1 LAVAARWR
9 DRELVPVVTVYELPT
24 PSIAMKAFCTRCG
37 SALNPDTAFC
47 TRCGAAAPSS
57 TVAARKSRKWPWIL
71 ALILVFLLGLWLGH
85 LMAPKCPR
93 CPAPPTAG
101 AGGGGGNGGGGGGGH
116 PGTGAGGKGSPEPG
130 GGGGGGGSG
139 RVLGDGGRVSGTGGG
154 GSAGS
159 GQGTGDM
166 AGGGTASANGV
177 TVGHGYD
184 GSATGAA
191 GSDDSGGGQ
200 GGKSKLGDSPNGQY
214 TDQQAKRMQ
223 SGVWRAATG
232 GSLLPDGPDVAQSQ
246 GKDDS
251 IKVLSAADF
260 RYDKTGL
267 PRYPDANK
275 SVSSAI
281 SYDAQGS
288 TDKYRSSSG
297 ILTTSSFDDVVS
309 WYSKSLPPGWSSST
323 IGDLNRLGAVAQA
336 LSPDKIMQMIAA
348 PNDAAPAKS
357 VGDIPATAAADRMR
371 VSLFAPPAGT
381 KGDLGVLI
389 AQHGDEPVEILMKA
403 HISP

>member
-1 LAVAARWR
+1 LAVAALWR
-9 DRELVPVVTVYELPT
+9 DREWVPVVTVYELPT
-24 PSIAMKAFCTRCG
+24 PSLAMKAFCARCG
-37 SALNPDTAFC
+37 SVLNPDTAFC
-47 TRCGAAAPSS
+47 TSCGAGAPPP

-85 LMAPKCPR
+85 LMAPKCPH
-93 CPAPPTAG
+93 CPVPPTPG
-101 AGGGGGNGGGGGGGH
+101 AGGAGGSGGGGGGGR
-116 PGTGAGGKGSPEPG
+116 PGGGAGGKGSPDA
-130 GGGGGGGSG
+130 GGGGGGSG
-139 RVLGDGGRVSGTGGG
+139 TGRVLGDGGSANGAGGG
-154 GSAGS
+154 GSAGG
-159 GQGTGDM
+159 GQGTGEM
-166 AGGGTASANGV
+166 TGGGTGGGNGV

-184 GSATGAA
+184 GSAAGSS
-191 GSDDSGGGQ
+191 GSDDGGGGQ
-200 GGKSKLGDSPNGQY
+200 GGKSKLGDAPNGQY
-214 TDQQAKRMQ
+214 IDKQAKNMQ
-223 SGVWRAATG
+223 SGVWRAASG
-232 GSLLPDGPDVAQSQ
+232 GSLSPDGPDAPQAE

-275 SVSSAI
+275 SVSSAM

-309 WYSKSLPPGWSSST
+309 WYRKSLPPGWSSST

-371 VSLFAPPAGT
+371 LSLFAPPAGT
-381 KGDLGVLI
+381 KGDLGVLV